1 MIQRYSLPRMSA
13 IWSQDNKFR
22 KMLEVEILACEAMAR
37 EGLVPK
43 SSLDI
48 IKKRAKFDVERI
60 RELEKQTNHDVVA
73 FILNL
78 SENIGEDARYLH
90 MGLTSSDVLDTSLS
104 VLMKEAS
111 AILIEDVK
119 RLMLVLRK
127 KARRY
132 RFTVMMGRT
141 HGVHA
146 EPTTFGLK
154 MALFYDEMN
163 RNLDR
168 LKSASDVISVGK
180 ISGAVG
186 TYANAEPFVE
196 SYVCK
201 NMGLRPANISTQ
213 ILQRDRHAQYLAA
226 IAIVGSS
233 LEKFAVEFRNLQRT
247 EINEVEE
254 SFQKGQKGSSAMPH
268 KKNPITLE
276 RITGL
281 SRVLRGNAQAAME
294 SVALWHERDISH
306 SSVERVVVP
315 DSTILLDYLLV
326 TFMDVLDK
334 LVVHEDIMRAN
345 IFRTKGIIFS
355 QKVLLKLIE
364 KGFTRVEAYNMV
376 QEAAMRVRA
385 EEIDF
390 QQALLANIKI
400 SSSMSKEEIDGCFDL
415 EHHTKHI
422 NKIFKKVGI

>member
-315 DSTILLDYLLV
+315 DSTILLDYMLV